1 MNDRELLELAAKA
14 AGIECN
20 QIPLFG
26 GAAHVFENGVSVGL
40 SKTDGAAWNPLL
52 DDGDALRLAVKLGLH
67 VLPGCAR
74 DSDGNLSLSDAN
86 EDVYAATRDAIV
98 MAAAEIGRAMP

>member
-14 AGIECN
+14 AGLNYTWCEFWETMAR
-20 QIPLFG
+20 PL
-26 GAAHVFENGVSVGL
+26 
-40 SKTDGAAWNPLL
+40 KDGSGWNHRFVWNPMR
-52 DDGDALRLAVKLGLH
+52 DDAAAFRLAVQLGLQ

-74 DSDGNLSLSDAN
+74 DPDGNLSLSDAN